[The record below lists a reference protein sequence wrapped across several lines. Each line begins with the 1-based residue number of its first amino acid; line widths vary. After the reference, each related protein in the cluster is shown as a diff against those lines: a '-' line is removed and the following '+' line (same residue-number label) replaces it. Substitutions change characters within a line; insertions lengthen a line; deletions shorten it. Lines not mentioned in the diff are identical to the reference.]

1 MYQIMLVEDEA
12 LVRES
17 MAQNTNW
24 EKFGFAPPHVFENG
38 RQAADHL
45 ETVLPDV
52 VITDICMP
60 FLDGLKLAK
69 LVYERFPETIVVV
82 LTGFSEFSYAQKAIR
97 YHVHDYLLKP
107 VSSAQLLETLGQ
119 VAEQI
124 EQEQQ
129 QLRSEGAN
137 SRSEHE
143 EDVLREHFLND
154 LLSGSVPTAEA
165 AVQGERWGLLL
176 TAKQYLVCIVRLPEN
191 AVQEQVRALTER
203 LCGEES
209 EVCAFFRGSRRLV
222 LLLRGEI
229 EEAVR
234 ETAYEFCQN
243 LRHELCQVLGW
254 NALCAIGAPVSRVSA
269 LPESYRTAKDTL
281 LQASACAEDG
291 VFGSTDFAGVQHEF
305 DFSAGGSLADKL
317 RHAAPED
324 VPRIVEGYF
333 GDSAAQDVQSVLY
346 RYYLL
351 MNLLV
356 TASQLADEVQAGSI
370 PPPEDPQAVLGQAAT
385 LEGTKACAAEV
396 LGRMTRL
403 CYRHQNVRYS
413 AEISR
418 AKEFIRENYA
428 DSGISLHMVAAEVG
442 FSPNHFSTVF
452 SQETGQ
458 TFVEYLTA
466 VRIEAAKHLL
476 TNGNSRMSDI
486 AFDVGYQDSH
496 YFSYLFKKHVG
507 VSPREYRSRSEE
519 G

>member
-1 MYQIMLVEDEA
+1 MMRVFIADDEEIIRDGIRNCIEKEQERFLFAGEAPDGEMALPMLME
-12 LVRES
+12 
-17 MAQNTNW
+17 M
-24 EKFGFAPPHVFENG
+24 K
-38 RQAADHL
+38 
-45 ETVLPDV
+45 PDV
-52 VITDICMP
+52 LITDIRMP
-60 FLDGLKLAK
+60 FMDGLELAK
-69 LVYERFPETIVVV
+69 VVRRTMPWLRIVF
-82 LTGFSEFSYAQKAIR
+82 LSGHDEFEYAQKAVSL
-97 YHVHDYLLKP
+97 HADAYLLKP

-222 LLLRGEI
+222 LLLRGET

-370 PPPEDPQAVLGQAAT
+370 PPPEDPAGGARSGGDARGHKGLCRRGARPHDSSVLSPSECAIQRGDQPRKGVYPRKLCGQRYFAAHGGGRGRVQSEPFFHRVFAGDRSD
-385 LEGTKACAAEV
+385 LCRISDRCPHRGGKAAADQGQQPHE
-396 LGRMTRL
+396 
-403 CYRHQNVRYS
+403 RYC
-413 AEISR
+413 
-418 AKEFIRENYA
+418 
-428 DSGISLHMVAAEVG
+428 V
-442 FSPNHFSTVF
+442 
-452 SQETGQ
+452 
-458 TFVEYLTA
+458 
-466 VRIEAAKHLL
+466 
-476 TNGNSRMSDI
+476 
-486 AFDVGYQDSH
+486 
-496 YFSYLFKKHVG
+496 
-507 VSPREYRSRSEE
+507 
-519 G
+519 

>member
-1 MYQIMLVEDEA
+1 MMRVFIADDEEIIRDGIRNCIEKEQERFLFAGEAPDGEMALPMLME
-12 LVRES
+12 
-17 MAQNTNW
+17 M
-24 EKFGFAPPHVFENG
+24 K
-38 RQAADHL
+38 
-45 ETVLPDV
+45 PDV
-52 VITDICMP
+52 LITDIRMP
-60 FLDGLKLAK
+60 FMDGLELAK
-69 LVYERFPETIVVV
+69 VVRRTMPWLRIVF
-82 LTGFSEFSYAQKAIR
+82 LSGHDEFEYAQKAVSL
-97 YHVHDYLLKP
+97 HADAYLLKP

-222 LLLRGEI
+222 LLLRG
-229 EEAVR
+229 
-234 ETAYEFCQN
+234 
-243 LRHELCQVLGW
+243 
-254 NALCAIGAPVSRVSA
+254 
-269 LPESYRTAKDTL
+269 
-281 LQASACAEDG
+281 
-291 VFGSTDFAGVQHEF
+291 
-305 DFSAGGSLADKL
+305 GGSLADKL

-476 TNGNSRMSDI
+476 TKGNSRMSDI

>member
-1 MYQIMLVEDEA
+1 MMRVFIADDEEIIRDGIRNCIEKEQERFLFAGEAPDGEMALPMLME
-12 LVRES
+12 
-17 MAQNTNW
+17 M
-24 EKFGFAPPHVFENG
+24 K
-38 RQAADHL
+38 
-45 ETVLPDV
+45 PDV
-52 VITDICMP
+52 LITDIRMP
-60 FLDGLKLAK
+60 FMDGLELAK
-69 LVYERFPETIVVV
+69 VVRRTMPWLRIVF
-82 LTGFSEFSYAQKAIR
+82 LSGHDEFEYAQKAVSL
-97 YHVHDYLLKP
+97 HADAYLLKP

-222 LLLRGEI
+222 LLLRGET

-370 PPPEDPQAVLGQAAT
+370 PPPEDPQAVMDTAT
-385 LEGTKACAAEV
+385 
-396 LGRMTRL
+396 
-403 CYRHQNVRYS
+403 
-413 AEISR
+413 SR
-418 AKEFIRENYA
+418 AMSSARIFFPFIITRSFSHSMNRFPGAPHPYSLMQKCIIPFHGNEPDSPIIEN
-428 DSGISLHMVAAEVG
+428 INTTPL
-442 FSPNHFSTVF
+442 SPLKLRKSFHIIECIRTPAGCALSTKN
-452 SQETGQ
+452 TGPG
-458 TFVEYLTA
+458 
-466 VRIEAAKHLL
+466 VRKHRK
-476 TNGNSRMSDI
+476 TN
-486 AFDVGYQDSH
+486 
-496 YFSYLFKKHVG
+496 
-507 VSPREYRSRSEE
+507 
-519 G
+519 

>member
-1 MYQIMLVEDEA
+1 MMRVFIADDEEIIRDGIRNCIEKEQERFLFAGEAPDGEMALPMLME
-12 LVRES
+12 
-17 MAQNTNW
+17 M
-24 EKFGFAPPHVFENG
+24 K
-38 RQAADHL
+38 
-45 ETVLPDV
+45 PDV
-52 VITDICMP
+52 LITDIRMP
-60 FLDGLKLAK
+60 FMDGLELAK
-69 LVYERFPETIVVV
+69 VVRRTMPWLRIVF
-82 LTGFSEFSYAQKAIR
+82 LSGHDEFEYAQKAVSL
-97 YHVHDYLLKP
+97 HADAYLLKP

-176 TAKQYLVCIVRLPEN
+176 TAKQYLVCIVRLSEN

-222 LLLRGEI
+222 
-229 EEAVR
+229 
-234 ETAYEFCQN
+234 
-243 LRHELCQVLGW
+243 
-254 NALCAIGAPVSRVSA
+254 
-269 LPESYRTAKDTL
+269 

-333 GDSAAQDVQSVLY
+333 GGSAAQDVQSVLY

-356 TASQLADEVQAGSI
+356 TASQLADEVQTGSI

-476 TNGNSRMSDI
+476 IKGNSRMSDI

>member
-1 MYQIMLVEDEA
+1 MMRVFIADDEEIIRDGIRNCIEKEQERFLFAGEAPDGEMALPMLME
-12 LVRES
+12 
-17 MAQNTNW
+17 M
-24 EKFGFAPPHVFENG
+24 K
-38 RQAADHL
+38 
-45 ETVLPDV
+45 PDV
-52 VITDICMP
+52 LITDIRMP
-60 FLDGLKLAK
+60 FMDGLELAK
-69 LVYERFPETIVVV
+69 VVRRTMPWLRIVF
-82 LTGFSEFSYAQKAIR
+82 LSGHDEFEYAQKAVSL
-97 YHVHDYLLKP
+97 HADAYLLKP

-129 QLRSEGAN
+129 QLRSAGAN
-137 SRSEHE
+137 SRSERE

-176 TAKQYLVCIVRLPEN
+176 TAKQYLVCIVR
-191 AVQEQVRALTER
+191 
-203 LCGEES
+203 
-209 EVCAFFRGSRRLV
+209 
-222 LLLRGEI
+222 
-229 EEAVR
+229 
-234 ETAYEFCQN
+234 
-243 LRHELCQVLGW
+243 
-254 NALCAIGAPVSRVSA
+254 

-333 GDSAAQDVQSVLY
+333 GDSAAQDMQSVLY

-370 PPPEDPQAVLGQAAT
+370 PPPEDPQAVFSQAAT

-476 TNGNSRMSDI
+476 TEGNSRMSDI

-519 G
+519 R